1 MYEYATNCP
10 EDDRGNVTAHRLGVA
25 TALVDG
31 EWVAGDVVVDDGV
44 VRDVGVTPAGKHGCA
59 VPGFVDVQVNG
70 FAGVSFTACDRAG
83 FDRAAATIA
92 THGVTSFLPTIPT
105 ARPDEYPAALE
116 LAARAVADPSPG
128 ARPLGVH
135 LEGPFLSVTRRGA
148 HQSEWLRAPDVSLA
162 SDLLSRAPVTVM
174 TLAPELDG
182 AAAVIDLLRSRGVVV
197 AAGHTDATGEQAH
210 LAFDDGVAMVTHL
223 WNAQRPITSREPGL
237 AGVALTRPGVF
248 VGIIADLVHVCAETL
263 ALSLHALGERAVI
276 VTDAA
281 AAAGLPTGEHDTG
294 GRTVVV
300 RDRAV
305 FLPDG
310 TLTGAAV
317 GLDACVRNAVRVGR
331 SLAQAVH
338 AVTAAPAR
346 AIGRDDIGQMRPGAR
361 ADVVVLDDELA
372 VRQVLV
378 AGAAVAP

>member
-31 EWVAGDVVVDDGV
+31 EWVAGDVVVDDGAI
-44 VRDVGVTPAGKHGCA
+44 RDVGVTPAGKHGCA

-83 FDRAAATIA
+83 FDRAA
-92 THGVTSFLPTIPT
+92 GDDRN
-105 ARPDEYPAALE
+105 ARRHVVPPDDSDGAARRVSGRTRAGGSGRRRPVARRPAAR
-116 LAARAVADPSPG
+116 RAPRRTV
-128 ARPLGVH
+128 PLGH
-135 LEGPFLSVTRRGA
+135 RGA
-148 HQSEWLRAPDVSLA
+148 APISAEWLRAPDVSLA
-162 SDLLSRAPVTVM
+162 SDLLSVAPVTMM

-182 AAAVIDLLRSRGVVV
+182 APAVIDLLRSRGVVV

-210 LAFDDGVAMVTHL
+210 LAFDSGVTMVTHL

-281 AAAGLPTGEHDTG
+281 AAAGLPDGEHDTD

-300 RDRAV
+300 RDGAV

-310 TLTGAAV
+310 TLTGAA
-317 GLDACVRNAVRVGR
+317 GRPRRVRPQRGQR
-331 SLAQAVH
+331 RTLA
-338 AVTAAPAR
+338 
-346 AIGRDDIGQMRPGAR
+346 RPGGAR
-361 ADVVVLDDELA
+361 GHGRA
-372 VRQVLV
+372 RT
-378 AGAAVAP
+378 GHRSR